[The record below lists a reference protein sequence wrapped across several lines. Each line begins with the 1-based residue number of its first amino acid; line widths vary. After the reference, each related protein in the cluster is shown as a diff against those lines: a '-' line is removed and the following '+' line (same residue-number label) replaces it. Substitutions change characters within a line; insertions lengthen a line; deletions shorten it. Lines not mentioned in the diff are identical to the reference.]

1 MQLSIIIVSYNVRN
15 FINLCLSSIKSAKQ
29 NIELE
34 IIIVDNNSEDDS
46 VNYIKKN
53 FDWIEL
59 IENKENIGFSKANN
73 QAIKQAK
80 GKYILI
86 LNPDTIIEENTLVD
100 CIDFMEKTSNCGAL
114 GVKMIGFDGK
124 FQPESK
130 RGFPTPAV
138 SFYKMF
144 GFSKLF
150 PNSKTFGRYN
160 LSYLPENEINKI
172 EILSGAFMFVR
183 KTTLEKSG
191 SFDEDYFMYGEDID
205 LSYRILQSGFEN
217 YYFPKTKILHFKGE
231 STKKN
236 ESKYIYT
243 FYNAM
248 KIFAIKHF
256 NTKET
261 RFFLIFIKFAINLRI
276 LLSLINL
283 KIKKAFRRQKK
294 ENMNQNSLIIS
305 EKMELVEI
313 KEAINGD
320 FEKQNYL
327 HFSISNFE
335 EFNQI
340 ETLKREIIRINPKKI
355 IISFSVQKKMLID
368 IIHSLSEEY
377 IDIKLYIPS
386 EKKFF
391 STKNK

>member
-53 FDWIEL
+53 FGWVEL

-150 PNSKTFGRYN
+150 PNSKIFGRYN

-294 ENMNQNSLIIS
+294 ENMNQKSLIIS